1 MLNFIPLDTY
11 EHICV
16 NNVKNIER
24 FPNIEKYLVSLPVKY
39 KLDLKYIITN
49 LNLGTSMYFNLLLFK
64 MIYMYRYFLLI

>member
-1 MLNFIPLDTY
+1 MLNFIPRDAY

-16 NNVKNIER
+16 NNVKNIEQ